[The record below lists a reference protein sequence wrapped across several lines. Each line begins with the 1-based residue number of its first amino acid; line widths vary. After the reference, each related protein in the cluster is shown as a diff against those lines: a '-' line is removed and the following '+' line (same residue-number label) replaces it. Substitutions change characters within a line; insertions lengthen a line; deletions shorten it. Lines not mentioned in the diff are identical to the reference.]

1 MNTLITSTSE
11 TLTQF
16 PAEVRIVLNNLSWET
31 YEHLLADLSDE
42 SAVRLTYLDGRLEIM
57 SPSDEHE
64 ICNRNLELI
73 INVVLLEYGINAKRL
88 GSKTFKLFKKKYG
101 FEPDSCFYIQNFERV
116 KGVKRVDLL
125 RDPPPDLVVEV
136 DITHS
141 TLDKFSIY
149 ALAGVPEIW
158 RHDGDKLRL
167 HALHGS
173 AYVEVQNSLAFPFLA
188 SSFVDEVLRN
198 LTALEDVS
206 VLQGFRDWLHKR
218 QQT

>member
-1 MNTLITSTSE
+1 MDTLVTSPSE
-11 TLTQF
+11 TLVQL

-31 YEHLLADLSDE
+31 YEHLLKDLSDE
-42 SAVRLTYLDGRLEIM
+42 SAIRLTYLDGRLEIM

-64 ICNRNLELI
+64 MCKRNIEI
-73 INVVLLEYGINAKRL
+73 MIDMALLESGRNAKRL

-101 FEPDSCFYIQNFERV
+101 FEPDSCFYIQNFARV

-141 TLDKFSIY
+141 TLDKFAIY
-149 ALAGVPEIW
+149 SKARVPEIW
-158 RHDGDKLRL
+158 RHDGNRL
-167 HALHGS
+167 KFHALQGS

-188 SSFVDEVLRN
+188 SGFVDEVLRN
-198 LTALEDVS
+198 LTVVEDIS
-206 VLQGFRDWLHKR
+206 VLQGFRDWLRTHQK
-218 QQT
+218 